1 MIQLGLTAASTT
13 DAVIQKKLYGLP
25 MTTLIIS
32 NKEMDN
38 IMKIL
43 ISLEESNLLIK
54 GVSETIENEVKE
66 QKGGFIGTL
75 LHKLGARLLGSMLT
89 VKELS
94 ELVKEL
100 PEQVKER
107 LGQERI
113 LMLPH
118 PLTNFETIK

>member
-113 LMLPH
+113 F
-118 PLTNFETIK
+118 NASSSFN